1 VLNAKEEGV
10 DIKGY
15 FTWSLIDNFEWAE
28 GYEPRFGLIHVD
40 FVTKKR
46 TLKES
51 AHWFNQF
58 LGRKP

>member
-1 VLNAKEEGV
+1 
-10 DIKGY
+10 
-15 FTWSLIDNFEWAE
+15 
-28 GYEPRFGLIHVD
+28 LIHVD